1 MGGQIHKTALRQNT
15 PVYGHVMSLL
25 RGMMLNMSS
34 ATLTFAQTDHCD
46 ITETILCCWE
56 VANPSKTKGENS
68 ATVAC
73 ERYLEY
79 SYLHEETISPDHH
92 EGTKSAT
99 PYDQYAGRANNI
111 NFIFMRDQN
120 SPPPLNNTL
129 IAGHQLRANVQ
140 VAANNF
146 KHVKMSKQGHKI
158 RPLQYQRCH
167 VQNPM
172 KMFKQFKH
180 MDPSFNR
187 VQTV

>member
-1 MGGQIHKTALRQNT
+1 
-15 PVYGHVMSLL
+15 
-25 RGMMLNMSS
+25 MSS

-56 VANPSKTKGENS
+56 VANPSKAKGKNQ

-111 NFIFMRDQN
+111 NFSFMRDQN
-120 SPPPLNNTL
+120 QPPPLKNTL

-172 KMFKQFKH
+172 KIRLNSLSIWTRALTVFKQF
-180 MDPSFNR
+180 D
-187 VQTV
+187 VQTVMFKPIWSDPACLFLLVPVNIL